1 MKLSM
6 KRWRFAVAAALAAT
20 ALTLALTL
28 LVLGTRAGGGDDGV
42 IRIGHTG
49 SPHLAPLLVAAEQ
62 GIFADQGLRVELKQF
77 GSTAD
82 AGYALLA
89 GRVQVAFAE
98 PRTSFRLINLHD
110 ELGIKIAGS
119 INFPF
124 GATLVVREDLKIR
137 LHDLAGLTVA
147 AASRHCMLLQ
157 AFKHDAER
165 HGLATEEINFVYTA
179 FDTML
184 PALEAGRVDA
194 ILTRSSYAL
203 LAQATGHKVL
213 YQNWDV
219 VPDDACC
226 PLYVAQVEYF
236 MLVKD
241 LPSQAVKSLDGALL
255 AASQR
260 PAEET
265 REAVA
270 RRTQFPAELLQGA
283 PLARYFAVGA
293 ELERELGDWVWTAN

>member
-1 MKLSM
+1 M
-6 KRWRFAVAAALAAT
+6 KRWHLAVAAAIATT
-20 ALTLALTL
+20 ALTLTL
-28 LVLGTRAGGGDDGV
+28 LVLGTRAGGGNGEV

-49 SPHLAPLLVAAEQ
+49 SPHLAPLLLAVEQ
-62 GIFADQGLRVELKQF
+62 GIFEEYGLRVELKQF
-77 GSTAD
+77 GSTAE

-89 GRVQVAFAE
+89 GRVQVAFIE
-98 PRTSFRLINLHD
+98 PSTSFRLINVHD
-110 ELGIKIAGS
+110 QLEIKIAGS

-124 GATLVVREDLKIR
+124 GATLVVRQDLQIR

-147 AASRHCMLLQ
+147 AASRHCMLLK
-157 AFKHDAER
+157 AFKHDAQR
-165 HGLATEEINFVYTA
+165 HGLATGEINFVYTA

-184 PALEAGRVDA
+184 PALEAGQVDA

-236 MLVKD
+236 MLVKN
-241 LPSQAVKSLDGALL
+241 LTSQAVKSLDAALL

-270 RRTQFPAELLQGA
+270 RRTQFPAAVLQGA
-283 PLARYFAVGA
+283 PLARYFAVGP